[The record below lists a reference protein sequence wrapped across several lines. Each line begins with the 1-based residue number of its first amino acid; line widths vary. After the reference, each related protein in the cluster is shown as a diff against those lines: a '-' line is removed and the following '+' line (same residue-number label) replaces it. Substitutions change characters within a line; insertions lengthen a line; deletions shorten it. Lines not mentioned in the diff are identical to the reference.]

1 LNYVIILGHNKNNK
15 IAPMVANQNF
25 HVVKE
30 AILTS
35 EEGNFTLGETAKAK
49 VYRVL
54 TNDAG
59 QILLDPIDLEKIPEN
74 QRWLWQNPEALGM
87 VLRGIEQAARGE
99 VHDLGS
105 FAQYADLEIDD

>member
-1 LNYVIILGHNKNNK
+1 MIV
-15 IAPMVANQNF
+15 NQNF
-25 HVVKE
+25 YVVKE
-30 AILTS
+30 ITLTP
-35 EEGNFTLGETAKAK
+35 EGNLALGETAKAK

-59 QILLDPIDLEKIPEN
+59 QILLDPIDPENIPEE
-74 QRWLWQNPEALGM
+74 QRWLWENPQALDM
-87 VLRGIEQAARGE
+87 VTRGIQEATKGE

>member
-1 LNYVIILGHNKNNK
+1 MLVH
-15 IAPMVANQNF
+15 QNF
-25 HVVKE
+25 HVVQE
-30 AILTS
+30 AILTN

-59 QILLDPIDLEKIPEN
+59 QILLDPIDIEKVPEE
-74 QRWLWQNPEALGM
+74 QRWLWENPEALGM
-87 VLRGIEQAARGE
+87 VLRGIEQAGKAE

>member
-1 LNYVIILGHNKNNK
+1 MLISNPNFYVI
-15 IAPMVANQNF
+15 
-25 HVVKE
+25 KE

-35 EEGNFTLGETAKAK
+35 EQGNLTLGEAAKAK

-59 QILLDPIDLEKIPEN
+59 QILLDPIDIEKIPVE

-105 FAQYADLEIDD
+105 FAQYVDLEIDD

>member
-1 LNYVIILGHNKNNK
+1 MLIS
-15 IAPMVANQNF
+15 NQNF
-25 HVVKE
+25 YVIKE

-35 EEGNFTLGETAKAK
+35 EQGNLTLGEAAKAK

-74 QRWLWQNPEALGM
+74 QRWLWQNPEALAM
-87 VLRGIEQAARGE
+87 VLRGIQEAAEGKGRY
-99 VHDLGS
+99 LGS

>member
-1 LNYVIILGHNKNNK
+1 MLIS
-15 IAPMVANQNF
+15 NQNF
-25 HVVKE
+25 YVIKE

-35 EEGNFTLGETAKAK
+35 EQGNLILGETAKAK

-59 QILLDPIDLEKIPEN
+59 QILLDPIDIEQIPEA
-74 QRWLWQNPEALGM
+74 QRWLWQNPEALGT

-105 FAQYADLEIDD
+105 FAEYADLEIDD

>member
-1 LNYVIILGHNKNNK
+1 MLIS
-15 IAPMVANQNF
+15 NQNF
-25 HVVKE
+25 YVIKE

-35 EEGNFTLGETAKAK
+35 EQGNLTLGEAAKAK
-49 VYRVL
+49 VYRVF

-59 QILLDPIDLEKIPEN
+59 QILLDPIDIEKIPFE

>member
-1 LNYVIILGHNKNNK
+1 MIIS
-15 IAPMVANQNF
+15 NQNF
-25 HVVKE
+25 YVIKE
-30 AILTS
+30 AILTT
-35 EEGNFTLGETAKAK
+35 EQGDLTLGEIAKAK

-59 QILLDPIDLEKIPEN
+59 QILLDPVDIEKIPEE

-87 VLRGIEQAARGE
+87 VLQGIQEAGE
-99 VHDLGS
+99 GKGHYLGS

>member
-1 LNYVIILGHNKNNK
+1 MLIS
-15 IAPMVANQNF
+15 NQNF
-25 HVVKE
+25 YVIKE

-35 EEGNFTLGETAKAK
+35 EQGNLTLGETAKAK
-49 VYRVL
+49 VYRVF

-59 QILLDPIDLEKIPEN
+59 QILLDPIDIEQVPEE

-87 VLRGIEQAARGE
+87 VLRGVEQAARGE

-105 FAQYADLEIDD
+105 FAEYAPLGD

>member
-1 LNYVIILGHNKNNK
+1 MLIS
-15 IAPMVANQNF
+15 NQNF
-25 HVVKE
+25 YVIKE

-35 EEGNFTLGETAKAK
+35 EQGNLTLGEAAKAK

-59 QILLDPIDLEKIPEN
+59 QILLDPIDIEQIPLE
-74 QRWLWQNPEALGM
+74 QRWLWENPKALGM

>member
-1 LNYVIILGHNKNNK
+1 MIIS
-15 IAPMVANQNF
+15 NQNF
-25 HVVKE
+25 YVIKE

-35 EEGNFTLGETAKAK
+35 DQGNLTLGEAAKAK

-59 QILLDPIDLEKIPEN
+59 QILLDPIDIEKIPEE
-74 QRWLWQNPEALGM
+74 QRWLWQNPEALAM
-87 VLRGIEQAARGE
+87 VLQGLKEAAEGKG
-99 VHDLGS
+99 HYLGS

>member
-1 LNYVIILGHNKNNK
+1 MLIS
-15 IAPMVANQNF
+15 NQNF
-25 HVVKE
+25 YVIKE

-35 EEGNFTLGETAKAK
+35 EQGNLTLGEAAKAK

-59 QILLDPIDLEKIPEN
+59 QILLDPIDIEKIPEE
-74 QRWLWQNPEALGM
+74 QRWLWQNPEALAM

>member
-1 LNYVIILGHNKNNK
+1 MLG
-15 IAPMVANQNF
+15 NQNF

-30 AILTS
+30 AILTN

-49 VYRVL
+49 DYRVL

-59 QILLDPIDLEKIPEN
+59 QILIDPIDIEKIPEE
-74 QRWLWQNPEALGM
+74 QRWLWKNPEALGT

>member
-1 LNYVIILGHNKNNK
+1 MLISN
-15 IAPMVANQNF
+15 PNF
-25 HVVKE
+25 YVVKE

-35 EEGNFTLGETAKAK
+35 EQGSLTLGEAAKAK

-59 QILLDPIDLEKIPEN
+59 QILLDPIDIEKIPEE

-87 VLRGIEQAARGE
+87 VLQGLQEAAEGKGRYI
-99 VHDLGS
+99 GS

>member
-1 LNYVIILGHNKNNK
+1 MLIS
-15 IAPMVANQNF
+15 NQNF
-25 HVVKE
+25 YVIKE

-35 EEGNFTLGETAKAK
+35 EQGNLTLGEAAKAK

-59 QILLDPIDLEKIPEN
+59 QILLDPIDIEKIPEE
-74 QRWLWQNPEALGM
+74 QRWLWQNPEALAM

-105 FAQYADLEIDD
+105 FAQYADLEID

>member
-1 LNYVIILGHNKNNK
+1 MIIT
-15 IAPMVANQNF
+15 NQNF
-25 HVVKE
+25 HVIKE
-30 AILTS
+30 AILTT
-35 EEGNFTLGETAKAK
+35 EEGNLTLPEVAKAK

-59 QILLDPIDLEKIPEN
+59 QILLDPVDIEKIPEE

-87 VLRGIEQAARGE
+87 VLRGIQEAAEGKG
-99 VHDLGS
+99 HYLGS

>member
-1 LNYVIILGHNKNNK
+1 ML
-15 IAPMVANQNF
+15 ANQDF

-30 AILTS
+30 AILTN

-59 QILLDPIDLEKIPEN
+59 QILLDPIDIEKIPEE
-74 QRWLWQNPEALGM
+74 QRWLWKNPEALGM
-87 VLRGIEQAARGE
+87 VLRGIQQAARGE

>member
-1 LNYVIILGHNKNNK
+1 MII
-15 IAPMVANQNF
+15 ANQNF

-30 AILTS
+30 AILTT
-35 EEGNFTLGETAKAK
+35 EEGNLTLAEVAKAK

-59 QILLDPIDLEKIPEN
+59 QILLDPVDIEKIPEE

-87 VLRGIEQAARGE
+87 VLRGIQEAAEGKG
-99 VHDLGS
+99 HYLGS

>member
-1 LNYVIILGHNKNNK
+1 MLITNPNFYVI
-15 IAPMVANQNF
+15 
-25 HVVKE
+25 KE

-35 EEGNFTLGETAKAK
+35 EQGNLTLGEAAKAK

-59 QILLDPIDLEKIPEN
+59 QILLDPIDIEKIPVQ

>member
-1 LNYVIILGHNKNNK
+1 MLIS
-15 IAPMVANQNF
+15 NQNF
-25 HVVKE
+25 YVIKE

-35 EEGNFTLGETAKAK
+35 EQGNLTLGEAAKAK

-59 QILLDPIDLEKIPEN
+59 QILLDPIDIEKIPVE

>member
-1 LNYVIILGHNKNNK
+1 MLIS
-15 IAPMVANQNF
+15 NQNF
-25 HVVKE
+25 YIIKE

-35 EEGNFTLGETAKAK
+35 EQGNLILGDAAKAK

-59 QILLDPIDLEKIPEN
+59 QILLDPINIEQIPEE
-74 QRWLWQNPEALGM
+74 QRWLWQNSEALGM

-99 VHDLGS
+99 VHDNGS
-105 FAQYADLEIDD
+105 FAEYADLEID